1 MFHQKNFFHIS
12 QSPNLQNEKM
22 TLDRLLIN
30 LIVGFVKRI
39 KGSVLL
45 AGDNRGASLANA
57 RHVRQVKKR
66 YTPQICFGGDCSSS
80 MLYLE
85 KNHTK

>member
-30 LIVGFVKRI
+30 LIVGFVKRTN
-39 KGSVLL
+39 KGVINIFVEDDLSPLNGTINLL
-45 AGDNRGASLANA
+45 SC
-57 RHVRQVKKR
+57 
-66 YTPQICFGGDCSSS
+66 I
-80 MLYLE
+80 
-85 KNHTK
+85 

>member
-39 KGSVLL
+39 KASVLL
-45 AGDNRGASLANA
+45 AGDNRGGIA
-57 RHVRQVKKR
+57 R
-66 YTPQICFGGDCSSS
+66 
-80 MLYLE
+80 
-85 KNHTK
+85 

>member
-1 MFHQKNFFHIS
+1 MIGNLLQRRLNQMFHQKNFFHIS

-39 KGSVLL
+39 NASVLL
-45 AGDNRGASLANA
+45 AGDNRGGIA
-57 RHVRQVKKR
+57 H
-66 YTPQICFGGDCSSS
+66 
-80 MLYLE
+80 
-85 KNHTK
+85 